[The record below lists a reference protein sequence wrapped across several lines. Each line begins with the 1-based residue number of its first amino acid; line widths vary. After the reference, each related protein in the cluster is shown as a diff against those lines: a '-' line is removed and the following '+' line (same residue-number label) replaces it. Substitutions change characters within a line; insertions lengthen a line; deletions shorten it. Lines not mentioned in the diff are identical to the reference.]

1 MNARDRIN
9 KMKAIKEAYE
19 AKKAELVRAQKML
32 EQENPLSMCMLIEN
46 DLEQAKLILAAKDV
60 LDRLQK
66 IAEHLAELGA
76 EEIMPLADN
85 MKGAFGP
92 DIAAEFE
99 HTANDAI
106 QRSLETVRNAKDT
119 IDSAI
124 LKVEGKIPPG
134 NDMSSD
140 TGTDAQDAGTLDTD
154 NMSDIGPDD
163 VNAAVDAAGT
173 TDDSSDDFSG
183 ADAAGAADPM
193 GRAKK
198 ESTNNNKNILESIGR
213 QVLVKESLKSLFA
226 WLLED
231 ATARIKD
238 ADALNNFA
246 KVAVMKANENPEK
259 MAGWIAQKKY
269 GPATIAQ
276 MAKPQISNSAAESGL
291 DITIEA
297 KKEKLARGIA
307 KVIEANVESFGQ
319 GYAARVIE
327 QFIGD
332 DASGLMENA
341 DSRTSVLETF
351 EQIFG
356 MSPGRYSLSLKK
368 SLGEAGQSIPT
379 PPTPPKAPAAPGSST
394 LSPQQKQ
401 KANNAISKLAS
412 QVANNPSAGGDSVS
426 NATSSFDP
434 EDQEAIRDLESNIS
448 ANNGGDTSNV
458 DDLLKASGK
467 ALGEAGRKPKRKS
480 YNYTPDDAGY
490 VAAQAARADQQ
501 FRDDEQNRN
510 KKQSDADYLNN
521 FFKSNMFKSRPTNE
535 AGPSGLEM
543 GSGGKSGKP
552 MQTDAGLNKA
562 KTGTPKGSPTK
573 KSPSKM
579 QKGSSTP
586 FAQMKGGR
594 NVTKEEIEEIE
605 ENINAALW
613 PTDPKTGQYKGEPM
627 STDYGKLKSKT
638 KDNDNT
644 KVADSDSSMPGTKKD
659 TSAKKVSQGKSPE
672 TVKKN
677 KTRAKLPKDNG
688 NSPGDSE
695 NDDSNDSDA
704 QAASGNSF

>member
-1 MNARDRIN
+1 MNARDRIE
-9 KMKAIKEAYE
+9 KMKAIKEAY
-19 AKKAELVRAQKML
+19 AKKQAELSRAQSLL
-32 EQENPLSMCMLIEN
+32 EQENPSNLSRLIES

-124 LKVEGKIPPG
+124 LKVEGKIPPS
-134 NDMSSD
+134 NDM
-140 TGTDAQDAGTLDTD
+140 TADAGEDNSADAGTLDTD
-154 NMSDIGPDD
+154 NMSDIGPD
-163 VNAAVDAAGT
+163 
-173 TDDSSDDFSG
+173 SSDTLGADESPVDDFSG
-183 ADAAGAADPM
+183 ADSASTADPM
-193 GRAKK
+193 GRAKR
-198 ESTNNNKNILESIGR
+198 ESTSNNKHILESIGR
-213 QVLVKESLKSLFA
+213 QVLVKESLDSLFA

-238 ADALNNFA
+238 VDTLNNFA

-269 GPATIAQ
+269 SAATIAQ

-307 KVIEANVESFGQ
+307 KVIEANVEAFGQ

-332 DASGLMENA
+332 DSSGLMENA

-351 EQIFG
+351 HQIFG

-379 PPTPPKAPAAPGSST
+379 PPTPPKAPSTPGTSQLT
-394 LSPQQKQ
+394 PQQKQ
-401 KANNAISKLAS
+401 KANQAVSKLAS
-412 QVANNPSAGGDSVS
+412 QVANNPAAGGDSVD
-426 NATSSFDP
+426 NAISGYSTD
-434 EDQEAIRDLESNIS
+434 DQHAIRDLEDNIS
-448 ANNGGDTSNV
+448 ANNGGEPTNV
-458 DDLLKASGK
+458 NDLLKASGN
-467 ALGEAGRKPKRKS
+467 AIGEDNHRPKRKS

-501 FRDDEQNRN
+501 FRDDEKNRN

-521 FFKSNMFKSRPTNE
+521 FFKSNMFKNRPTNE
-535 AGPSGLEM
+535 AGPGGLEM
-543 GSGGKSGKP
+543 PSGKKGSP
-552 MQTDAGLNKA
+552 MQTDAGKNKA
-562 KTGTPKGSPTK
+562 KTGAPTGTSVK

-594 NVTKEEIEEIE
+594 NVTEADIEEIE

-644 KVADSDSSMPGTKKD
+644 SIPDSKDSLPSTKTD
-659 TSAKKVSQGKSPE
+659 TVAKKTKSSDAP
-672 TVKKN
+672 KKPKQDRN
-677 KTRAKLPKDNG
+677 RLPSDQG

-695 NDDSNDSDA
+695 NESDSSDSD
-704 QAASGNSF
+704 SSDNTSKE